1 MNINNFL
8 LITDFIEFKNQSKL
22 KLENIE
28 QINLFFNSEYNN
40 KFKPFYHLNP
50 LYNTILNNNQF
61 QYIVINFD
69 NDKVMICY
77 KIIQIMTTKQIRIL
91 GVPISINKI
100 KKNIKIVTDHLNE
113 LEFVRIVTMNE
124 NIFDG
129 ELLSEYNDYYYDYSL
144 RSFNG
149 KFRSKHGIN
158 KMLNNKDFKI
168 IVENKT
174 SIDFIS
180 KLRESW
186 ISGMIKNGSIVSDKS
201 TKDFYKIIQY
211 DNNNILNIIITY
223 KSNPISIQTFIISKE
238 LKYADCLY
246 INHLGRNESQ
256 DENLMLVLKNICD
269 IQNYFAHKELL
280 RYSISDVYIAGCRP
294 TEKRLLKHKE
304 KISDGKIE
312 YYIK

>member
-1 MNINNFL
+1 MDIKDFL

-50 LYNTILNNNQF
+50 IYNTILNNNQF
-61 QYIVINFD
+61 QYIILEFE

-77 KIIQIMTTKQIRIL
+77 KIIQIMKLKQIRVIGL
-91 GVPISINKI
+91 PISLNKI
-100 KKNIKIVTDHLNE
+100 KHNVHIVTNHLIS
-113 LEFVRIVTMNE
+113 LDFVRIVTMCDNQF
-124 NIFDG
+124 NG
-129 ELLSEYNDYYYDYSL
+129 EKLVDYNDYYYDYSNHK
-144 RSFNG
+144 FNG
-149 KFRSKHGIN
+149 RFRSKNAIN
-158 KMLNNKDFKI
+158 KMLNNKDFEI

-174 SIDFIS
+174 SVDFIS
-180 KLRESW
+180 KLRDSW
-186 ISGMIKNGSIVSDKS
+186 IKGMSENGSFISNQS
-201 TKDFYKIIQY
+201 TKDFYKVIQY
-211 DNNNILNIIITY
+211 DNDNILNIIITY
-223 KSNPISIQTFIISKE
+223 KSNPISIQTFIINKK

-246 INHLGRNESQ
+246 INHLGRYESQ

-269 IQNYFAHKELL
+269 IQNYFAYKELL
-280 RYSISDVYIAGCRP
+280 RYSISDIYIAGCRP

-304 KISDGKIE
+304 RISDGKIE